1 MTIFNRRDFVRLGA
15 STMVAGLAGKAAV
28 VSASPAKID
37 TSIIDHVDP
46 ELRSSAMQMLKAAAF
61 IPPISDK
68 TLSLYRRADAFSP
81 KLYPDVPYR
90 KVQIPGPQD
99 SPWVTIYVINERA
112 DGSRPAI
119 LHTHGGGF
127 VTGSAAQSVSSMQE
141 YAKALDCVIVTVD
154 YRLAPETTYI
164 GSIEDNYAGLRWLY
178 TNAEQIGA
186 DRKRIAVMGESAG
199 GGHAALLAITARDR
213 GEIPLIYQCLT
224 YPMLDDR
231 TASSRKVAPTV
242 GKIAWSAANN
252 LYGWHSFLG
261 QRPGTSRVPSRAVP
275 ARVSSIKG
283 LPPAFIGVGTIDLFV
298 EEDITY
304 AQRLIDAG
312 VSAELIVVP
321 GAYHGFDGNKAK
333 SIAQRFNAIKMDA
346 LRRALNATA

>member
-1 MTIFNRRDFVRLGA
+1 
-15 STMVAGLAGKAAV
+15 
-28 VSASPAKID
+28 
-37 TSIIDHVDP
+37 
-46 ELRSSAMQMLKAAAF
+46 
-61 IPPISDK
+61 
-68 TLSLYRRADAFSP
+68 
-81 KLYPDVPYR
+81 
-90 KVQIPGPQD
+90 
-99 SPWVTIYVINERA
+99 
-112 DGSRPAI
+112 
-119 LHTHGGGF
+119 
-127 VTGSAAQSVSSMQE
+127 MQE